1 MKDHRLPEA
10 EFTVMKAMWAAGA
23 PVTSA
28 EIMRSIGEE
37 RGWKP
42 QTLLTLLS
50 RLTERGFI
58 TARAGKGREK
68 LFSTLISREEYLAR
82 ETSVFMDEVHGRSIG
97 SLLAA
102 LNREKMSAS
111 DLQELQNW
119 FDQLKREASEP

>member
-1 MKDHRLPEA
+1 MKEHRLPEA
-10 EFTVMKAMWAAGA
+10 EFIVMKEIWESGS

-28 EIMRSIGEE
+28 QIMNKIGLD

-58 TARAGKGREK
+58 EARPGKGREK
-68 LFSTLISREEYLAR
+68 LFTALVSRDEYLAR
-82 ETSVFMDEVHGRSIG
+82 ETSAFMGEVHGRSIS

-102 LNREKMSAS
+102 LNRETLS
-111 DLQELQNW
+111 DSDMNELQVW
-119 FDQLKREASEP
+119 FDRLKKRGD

>member
-1 MKDHRLPEA
+1 MKEHRLPEA
-10 EFTVMKAMWAAGA
+10 EFAVMKVVWSADG

-28 EIMRSIGEE
+28 QIMEEVGRE

-58 TARAGKGREK
+58 EARPGKGREK
-68 LFSTLISREEYLAR
+68 LFACLVSREEYLAR
-82 ETSVFMDEVHGRSIG
+82 ETSAFMDEVHGRSVG

-102 LNREKMSAS
+102 LNREKLSEKDMN
-111 DLQELQNW
+111 ELQAW
-119 FDQLKREASEP
+119 FDRLKKGGA

>member
-1 MKDHRLPEA
+1 MKEHRLPEA
-10 EFTVMKAMWAAGA
+10 EFAVMKVVWSADG

-28 EIMRSIGEE
+28 RIMEEVGRE

-58 TARAGKGREK
+58 EAQPGKGREK
-68 LFSTLISREEYLAR
+68 LFACLVSREEYLAR
-82 ETSVFMDEVHGRSIG
+82 ETSAFMDEVHGRSVG

-102 LNREKMSAS
+102 LNRERLSEQDMN
-111 DLQELQNW
+111 ELQAW
-119 FDQLKREASEP
+119 FDRLKKGGT

>member
-1 MKDHRLPEA
+1 MKEHRLPEA
-10 EFTVMKAMWAAGA
+10 EFAVMKVVWSADG

-28 EIMRSIGEE
+28 RIMEEVGRE

-58 TARAGKGREK
+58 EARPGKGREK
-68 LFSTLISREEYLAR
+68 LFACLVSREEYLAR
-82 ETSVFMDEVHGRSIG
+82 ETSAFMDEVHGRSVG

-102 LNREKMSAS
+102 LNREKLSEKDMN
-111 DLQELQNW
+111 ELQAW
-119 FDQLKREASEP
+119 FDRIKKGGA